1 MNFMNTLRVIG
12 IILNISL
19 RKKTNDKFIGNNTI
33 NQYDNAQSLIYRIYV
48 IGLKN
53 DDLLGWVF

>member
-1 MNFMNTLRVIG
+1 MNTLRVIG

-19 RKKTNDKFIGNNTI
+19 RKKTNDKFIENNTI